1 MALIYS
7 LTFIHYFSIIINNKS
22 NRCNYLAI
30 KAPVHKETKNSAI
43 TIIYKGNSM
52 ETKKR
57 TLECRR
63 GFISM
68 LSGIFSGLLLARP
81 VRVQATK
88 SEIKKFLW
96 NIETD
101 ILERSRPLKHPS
113 ITHKTQGS
121 TIRLYKEQ
129 KGELRPMCVMN
140 QAGKIVLDWCNGK
153 NTPRDIAR
161 LLQQHYQVTADEAY
175 FDCLTFLAH
184 LKKKGAIEI

>member
-1 MALIYS
+1 
-7 LTFIHYFSIIINNKS
+7 
-22 NRCNYLAI
+22 
-30 KAPVHKETKNSAI
+30 
-43 TIIYKGNSM
+43 M

-81 VRVQATK
+81 GRVQATK